1 MRQLQLKRF
10 DIIFKSRE
18 VALANLKRYENTY
31 ADGEIMAAAFYDTVT
46 GSGIPA
52 TTTTDISYII
62 GIYVKKGN
70 EKKLVTIDIKD
81 IEKQIKEVKQ
91 FIQNTLVYASGVEQ
105 VTATTYTDTTSD
117 NYKVKMENGNDKFFR
132 LFFTPTSSDNDKVS
146 VTIGD
151 IKAGTTAATLKG
163 YTLSRL
169 IDSMLFKTIYPTII
183 SEPNAT
189 ISRPTVGNAAEVEV
203 GTTINESAFNLRY
216 NKGQAQ
222 VLMESGNLPVT
233 STTGNE
239 TARQITYK
247 VGNNAAT
254 PLSNSLQLNEV
265 GTYTFSGSINYSNGD
280 VLHDSKGNQGD
291 STGIEVFPSRGA
303 TSTVKRP
310 NPQTAGSVST
320 TTTVSTYYKP
330 GANLTSI
337 TNDLTDIVKLNI
349 KAAKGMVLDFKSDE
363 KRDTNQLVTEG
374 GGYQVAVPH
383 AVWNGNKGTILKFNA
398 GSGKFE
404 GPEETNDWTITPNAL
419 KLTDAAG
426 NQYDCDLLEHK
437 KGSKANN
444 GNGSGRVAFQFN

>member
-18 VALANLKRYENTY
+18 VALANLKKHEDSY
-31 ADGEIMAAAFYDTVT
+31 ADGEIMAAAFYD
-46 GSGIPA
+46 SGTTPA
-52 TTTTDISYII
+52 DISYII
-62 GIYVKKGN
+62 GVYVKKGTT
-70 EKKLVTIDIKD
+70 KKLVTIDIKD
-81 IEKQIKEVKQ
+81 IEKQIKEVKN
-91 FIQNTLVYASGVEQ
+91 FIGGTLVYASGVEQ
-105 VTATTYTDTTSD
+105 VTATTYTDSTSD
-117 NYKVKMENGNDKFFR
+117 NYKVKMENGTDKFFR

-189 ISRPTVGNAAEVEV
+189 ISRPTAGNAAEVEV
-203 GTTINESAFNLRY
+203 GTTINATALNLRY

-233 STTGNE
+233 ATTGNE
-239 TARQITYK
+239 ASRQLTYK
-247 VGNNAAT
+247 D
-254 PLSNSLQLNEV
+254 NSGTYKALPNTLQLNTV
-265 GTYTFSGSINYSNGD
+265 GTYTFKGTINYEHGD
-280 VLHDSKGNQGD
+280 ILHDSKGNQGD
-291 STGIEVFPSRGA
+291 STGIEVFPSRSA
-303 TSTVKRP
+303 ANTMKIP
-310 NPQTAGSVST
+310 NPPAANSVSVET
-320 TTTVSTYYKP
+320 AVSTYYKP

-444 GNGSGRVAFQFN
+444 GSGSGRVAFQFN